1 MEELDTSTTKVVN
14 HVVLIILSCGYHA
27 LVPSVS
33 EETPAGGH
41 CPALEV
47 LLHKGADKVPAARLL
62 PSYGL
67 HQLSWCAGPCPHISF
82 ILGDLENLLAM
93 VWVDV
98 SSWRSCCLV
107 LPLQKLQKLKTTISH
122 DEGGMANS
130 MWSPQVEPFLIRGC
144 LANCLSFLPV
154 VCPICTHLV
163 KLIHSHYFFL
173 TRQVDVIGVSLQRLS
188 VPTALFS
195 KLK

>member
-1 MEELDTSTTKVVN
+1 MEELETSTTKVVN

-41 CPALEV
+41 WKCSSTKEQI
-47 LLHKGADKVPAARLL
+47 RFLL
-62 PSYGL
+62 PG
-67 HQLSWCAGPCPHISF
+67 CCPPTASTNSP
-82 ILGDLENLLAM
+82 GVLAH
-93 VWVDV
+93 VLIFPLYWEI
-98 SSWRSCCLV
+98 WRSCCLV